1 VPFRPGKTDVDAAV
15 LSTKVVAA
23 RRPEKDVCMP
33 SFARNPRDP
42 KRLLTVSL
50 GSLALVSCG
59 LSFDV
64 QEVFGPDDGGPFV
77 GEGGGADAAA
87 IDAEVAPD
95 APGTDAPV
103 ETDAGRADATVDA
116 SDAGGCTTI
125 LKEDFTVGAGAFTLV
140 GSRTAVENGKL
151 CLLPDDVLALSTFG
165 VAVWNPPADV
175 LDFDATFTVT
185 TGRLEAI
192 YVTADGFAFSWLERP
207 VPGNATFGSGND
219 LGMTSSPGGQRG
231 FATVL
236 DIYPQALE
244 DRYFALNEI
253 APNGVRFAAG
263 GGIFGTLE
271 ATGPVK
277 LGYRVSRRGSQVT
290 TVIDRS
296 GAAVNGAVMRTTT
309 LGAATTPYRSFVFST
324 AAGGAHSPGFFL
336 DDVEIRSC
344 P

>member
-1 VPFRPGKTDVDAAV
+1 
-15 LSTKVVAA
+15 
-23 RRPEKDVCMP
+23 MP
-33 SFARNPRDP
+33 SFARNPRGP
-42 KRLLTVSL
+42 KRFLTVSL

-64 QEVFGPDDGGPFV
+64 PEVGGPDDGGPFA
-77 GEGGGADAAA
+77 GEGGAADAAA
-87 IDAEVAPD
+87 IDAQIAPD
-95 APGTDAPV
+95 GASADATAA
-103 ETDAGRADATVDA
+103 TDAGKADATVDA
-116 SDAGGCTTI
+116 SDGGACTTI
-125 LKEDFTVGAGAFTLV
+125 LKEDFSVGAGAFTLV
-140 GSRTAVENGKL
+140 GTRTAVENGRL
-151 CLLPDDVLALSTFG
+151 RLLPDDVLALSTVG

-192 YVTADGFAFSWLERP
+192 YVTADGFAFSWLERA
-207 VPGNATFGSGND
+207 VPSNATFGAGND

-231 FATVL
+231 YAVVL
-236 DIYPQALE
+236 DIYPQATE

-277 LGYRVSRRGSQVT
+277 LAYRVSRRGSQVT

-296 GAAVNGAVMRTTT
+296 GAAVNGPVTRTTT
-309 LGAATTPYRSFVFST
+309 LGSANTPYRSFVFST

>member
-1 VPFRPGKTDVDAAV
+1 
-15 LSTKVVAA
+15 
-23 RRPEKDVCMP
+23 MP
-33 SFARNPRDP
+33 SFARNLRGP
-42 KRLLTVSL
+42 KRLLAVGL
-50 GSLALVSCG
+50 GALALAACG

-64 QEVFGPDDGGPFV
+64 QEVGGPDDGGPLG
-77 GEGGGADAAA
+77 GEGGTADAAA
-87 IDAEVAPD
+87 FDAQVVPD
-95 APGTDAPV
+95 GAS
-103 ETDAGRADATVDA
+103 ADATVESDAGKADASADA
-116 SDAGGCTTI
+116 SDGGGCTTI

-140 GSRTAVENGKL
+140 GTRTAVENGRL
-151 CLLPDDVLALSTFG
+151 RLLPDDVLALSTVG
-165 VAVWNPPADV
+165 VAVWNPPVDV

-192 YVTADGFAFSWLERP
+192 YVTGDGVAFSWLEKA

-231 FATVL
+231 YAVVL
-236 DIYPQALE
+236 DIYPGSG
-244 DRYFALNEI
+244 DRYFSFNEI
-253 APNGVRFAAG
+253 APNGVRFSAG

-277 LGYRVSRRGSQVT
+277 LAYRVSRRGSQVT

-296 GAAVNGAVMRTTT
+296 GAAVNGPVTRTTT
-309 LGAATTPYRSFVFST
+309 LGAANTPYRSFVFST